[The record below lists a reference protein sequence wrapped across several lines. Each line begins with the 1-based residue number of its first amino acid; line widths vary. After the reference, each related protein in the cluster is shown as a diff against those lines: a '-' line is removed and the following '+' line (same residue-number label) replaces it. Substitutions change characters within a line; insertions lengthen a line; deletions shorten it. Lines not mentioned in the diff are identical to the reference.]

1 MWQIIPLI
9 LTVVAA
15 NATMDEIKFHWSRWF
30 GKVVKRNF
38 WKNWMDPSLSW
49 KNKYK
54 FKNKYLQY
62 IFSTALV
69 WTTDFWH
76 LLKGVFLN
84 SMFLSIIIL
93 LKETVNSDLQIVWML
108 IMANIAWGVLY
119 EFTRG
124 VYGLLSDIKEFKDA

>member
-9 LTVVAA
+9 LTAVAA

-38 WKNWMDPSLSW
+38 WKIWMNPSLSW

-54 FKNKYLQY
+54 FENKYLQY
-62 IFSTALV
+62 LFSTVLV

-76 LLKGVFLN
+76 FLKAIFLN
-84 SMFLSIIIL
+84 SIFLSIIIL
-93 LKETVNSDLQIVWML
+93 LKEVVNSDLQIVWAL
-108 IMANIAWGVLY
+108 VIANAVWGVLY